1 MTPQQ
6 RRERRWG
13 RANNAKI
20 AVGFALAAVA
30 PYVILAAERARVW
43 RNATRGGRRA

>member
-1 MTPQQ
+1 MTARQ
-6 RRERRWG
+6 WD
-13 RANNAKI
+13 RAIGAKI

-43 RNATRGGRRA
+43 RNEIRLGRRA